1 MFEILTDYNKITAAK
16 YADNLIEISIP
27 CRGFFMPLANVSND
41 SASIMS
47 VSQAREF
54 IEKFTRL
61 VNQVQNDIISNDMR
75 EKTRKKIS
83 KMQDINEQLIQI
95 YSEDDDV
102 EAELDDA
109 TDNIADAINRLK
121 NKYDL

>member
-1 MFEILTDYNKITAAK
+1 MFEILTDYNKIKAAK

-27 CRGFFMPLANVSND
+27 CRGFFQPSVNLTND
-41 SASIMS
+41 SASIMNIY
-47 VSQAREF
+47 QAREF

-61 VNQVQNDIISNDMR
+61 VNQVQNDIISNDIR

-95 YSEDDDV
+95 YTDDNDV
-102 EAELDDA
+102 ENELDDA